1 MVQARF
7 LNETKRIEINS
18 ETQTTK
24 INLRTT
30 EPVITRTYVH
40 DQAEAS
46 DRWNINHKM
55 RKYPSV
61 TVVDSTDTVVEGSV
75 TYIDENN
82 LAINFNGAFKGKAYL
97 N

>member
-1 MVQARF
+1 MVQASFTNGAVIQVRPV
-7 LNETKRIEINS
+7 EPS
-18 ETQTTK
+18 TTS
-24 INLRTT
+24 ISVRTT
-30 EPVITRTYVH
+30 DPTITKTYVH

>member
-24 INLRTT
+24 INVRTT
-30 EPVITRTYVH
+30 DPSTSKTYIH
-40 DQAEAS
+40 DQGEAS
-46 DRWNINHKM
+46 DTWEINHRM
-55 RKYPSV
+55 RKFPSV

-75 TYIDENN
+75 TYNDENN
-82 LAINFNGAFKGKAYL
+82 LTINFNGAFKGKAYL